1 MKNDLV
7 PAGAHASGGFATGDL
22 DAHGKSARARNP
34 GALGVFLKLG
44 WRLLNNS
51 WKSYTTLALMRP
63 LTIAICSFIVVHF
76 VFIVAWFGFKYLAD
90 QKLPLGGN
98 IVALLF
104 DLLFLSLAALLVFST
119 GLILHASLF
128 DSAETAFLLSKPVDE
143 DQVFAYKFVV
153 AASFSS
159 WAFLLLG
166 GPILI
171 AYGISVKA
179 GFAFYALM
187 PLFFV
192 GFALI
197 PGSIG
202 SILCLLLVNFLPKG
216 RALAVGLGIVIPV
229 LIVVSWLGLTL
240 RGLRQGDIQMGED
253 LLQKTLGQ
261 VQVASLPVLPSYWIS
276 RGLRAAAYGD
286 VQTSLYHLGLVW
298 THGAFIYL
306 VAAFLSR
313 LLYRRGVDR
322 LTMQPDADQAKTAS
336 FIDRLFR
343 MIAPADRSLA
353 ALMLKDFKTFRR
365 DPRQWGQVVLFMGL
379 LLLYFSNLRRMF
391 PQEIEFPFQIG
402 LGFLNL
408 LSLSLLMCTYTGR
421 FVFPQLSL
429 EGRRFWVLGLMPV
442 ERTRMLMAKYWFAFT
457 GSMIVTIPLIVISD
471 ISLGIPLSGMA
482 IHIPLLALV
491 GSGMSG
497 LSTGLG
503 ALMPNFRET
512 DPSKIAVG
520 FGGTLNLVVGLGF
533 LLVMVFLGALPWHMA
548 YAIKGPDGPPAG
560 GWAMIG
566 LGLLLATMLGL
577 LVTFF
582 SLDRG
587 CRALERMEF

>member
-1 MKNDLV
+1 MSSLEQTKTTK
-7 PAGAHASGGFATGDL
+7 PS
-22 DAHGKSARARNP
+22 P
-34 GALGVFLKLG
+34 GLGIFLKLG
-44 WRLLNNS
+44 FRIFNNS
-51 WKSYTTLALMRP
+51 WKTASVVSLIRP
-63 LTIAICSFIVVHF
+63 FTIAACSVIVVHF
-76 VFIVAWFGFKYLAD
+76 VFIVSWFGFKYLAE

-104 DLLFLSLAALLVFST
+104 DLLFLSLAGLLVFST

-143 DQVFAYKFVV
+143 DQVFGYKFVV

-166 GPILI
+166 GPILV

-179 GFAFYALM
+179 GPAFYALL

-197 PGSIG
+197 PSSLG
-202 SILCLLLVNFLPKG
+202 SILCLLMVNYLPKG
-216 RALAVGLGIVIPV
+216 RALVVGMAITIP
-229 LIVVSWLGLTL
+229 IVVLFSWAGLTL
-240 RGLRQGDIQMGED
+240 RGIKQGDIQLGED

-261 VQVASLPVLPSYWIS
+261 VQMASLPLLPSYWIS
-276 RGLRAAAYGD
+276 RGLRAAAFGD
-286 VQTSLYHLGLVW
+286 LGSSLYHLALIW
-298 THGAFIYL
+298 THGAFVYL
-306 VAAFLSR
+306 IAALFSR
-313 LLYRRGVDR
+313 LLYRPGVDR
-322 LTMQPDADQAKTAS
+322 LTRHADEAYS
-336 FIDRLFR
+336 RSPSWIDRLFTR
-343 MIAPADRSLA
+343 FSPSDRGLA

-365 DPRQWGQVVLFMGL
+365 DPRQWGQVVLFLGL

-391 PQEIEFPFQIG
+391 PQEIDWPFKVG

-429 EGRRFWVLGLMPV
+429 EGRRFWVLGLMPI
-442 ERTRMLMAKYWFAFT
+442 ERSRMLMAKFWFAFS
-457 GSMIVTIPLIVISD
+457 GSMVVTLPLILVSD
-471 ISLGIPLSGMA
+471 ISLGIPPSGIF
-482 IHIPLLALV
+482 IHVALLCLI
-491 GSGMSG
+491 GSGLSAM
-497 LSTGLG
+497 STGLG

-533 LLVMVFLGALPWHMA
+533 LLVMLFLGAMPWHIA
-548 YAIKGPDGPPAG
+548 FALGGYNGPANGIWAPIFIGFAIAT
-560 GWAMIG
+560 I
-566 LGLLLATMLGL
+566 LGAIA
-577 LVTFF
+577 TFF

-587 CRALERMEF
+587 IRALERMEF